1 MCPPAWKS
9 RQIIFKVVLF
19 CLPHDR
25 LLCLKLQPLS
35 RYGEHASGLKCCPF
49 RCLILGHAFVS
60 PIPTSLR
67 LHANTIYFDNSDR
80 RVAHRDLDQVLHNLR
95 AGVGAGAA
103 VDGAATEAAA
113 AAAAVHLDLADD
125 TAGASNA
132 ADVKAAIAAVAADAE
147 RAGVDVSEPMAE
159 NLAIAG
165 LVALRDE
172 VERHAAGRAAP
183 EEGATPSDDA
193 LDDEGME
200 FFHDN
205 ADIGYL
211 DAMVAPSERFIM
223 LADFVDE
230 RSHPDV
236 DTWDGVFTDDPR
248 VNYTDPGVGSEVFCL
263 EAGQEFPLVPARM
276 VRGDLE
282 VSINEMQTPIAACS

>member
-1 MCPPAWKS
+1 MLLSFPWSCPRSCVHVPNTD
-9 RQIIFKVVLF
+9 
-19 CLPHDR
+19 P
-25 LLCLKLQPLS
+25 
-35 RYGEHASGLKCCPF
+35 
-49 RCLILGHAFVS
+49 FVS
-60 PIPTSLR
+60 STKTFTFKI
-67 LHANTIYFDNSDR
+67 FDSDS
-80 RVAHRDLDQVLHNLR
+80 RVALRDLDRIVDKLR
-95 AGVGAGAA
+95 ASAGAGAA
-103 VDGAATEAAA
+103 AGGAITEAAA
-113 AAAAVHLDLADD
+113 AAAAVHLDFADD
-125 TAGASNA
+125 T

-183 EEGATPSDDA
+183 EEGATPSEDA

-211 DAMVAPSERFIM
+211 DAMMAPSERFIM

-248 VNYTDPGVGSEVFCL
+248 ANYPDPGVGSEVFCL

-282 VSINEMQTPIAACS
+282 VSINEMQTPIVACSLDAANDVS